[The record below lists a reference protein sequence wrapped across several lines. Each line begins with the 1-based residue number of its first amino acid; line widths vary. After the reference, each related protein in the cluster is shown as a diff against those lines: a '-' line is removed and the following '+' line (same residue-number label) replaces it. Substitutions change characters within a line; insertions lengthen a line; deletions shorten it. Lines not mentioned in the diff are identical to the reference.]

1 MILSFLNIIRL
12 LFFSFTFWG
21 VFLLGSELFF
31 LVTNS
36 SVNSSHRNEPPQ
48 DLSSG
53 LFNSWVNENT
63 NDYQKMK
70 AKGAILIDLDWDND
84 LDLYYGFNN
93 SYLFKNVNGFFINI
107 TDSSDI
113 DQDALIGVVA
123 GDVDNNGYPDII
135 KQRALPS
142 SNHHLIMNQGNN
154 VYNTVEYLPP
164 MLLPDIH
171 GQGLLDADLDGDLD
185 IFIIQDEGTEQ
196 AFLFKNQGINPFGE
210 VEFIQSFVFE
220 VDDLST
226 SRTITIADYDNDG
239 DQDIYVIR
247 KFSINWLL
255 ENQTLTGE
263 PGNVVYN
270 SNPNPLF
277 LEVSQSLNLD
287 DQNVSTSGSMGYG
300 AAWGDYDNDEDYD
313 LYLANWGVNRLYKN
327 DNGNFE
333 NVIEETSTNA
343 DTLNNGLAWPDLD
356 NDGDVELWISSI
368 RNHDNVFTNNLEEQ
382 LWDSSS
388 SPKFLSAT
396 QDIIAGDYD
405 NDGWIDIFTAGLEM
419 NENDDNE
426 NDTTSAKY
434 TSLLYKNIYSD
445 STMSNNNWVKF
456 RLEGG
461 KYDID
466 NDGWSNL
473 ANKSAI
479 GARIILHSNIGNQM
493 REIIASKGHGSM
505 NPLVQHFGLKD
516 EVTFEGFT
524 IKWPSKDS
532 TSNQQKIT
540 YYDGPFQANKIYTIV
555 EHLGIVGIKGDT
567 NDDQFVDV
575 LDVVRTINEI
585 LNDNFL
591 TDKELWAIDMNYDLS
606 ANILDIVRL
615 VEFLLSP

>member
-93 SYLFKNVNGFFINI
+93 SYLFKNVDGVFTNI

-142 SNHHLIMNQGNN
+142 SNHHLIMNQGSN

-327 DNGNFE
+327 DSGNFE

-368 RNHDNVFTNNLEEQ
+368 RNHDNVFIKNLEEQ
-382 LWDSSS
+382 
-388 SPKFLSAT
+388 
-396 QDIIAGDYD
+396 
-405 NDGWIDIFTAGLEM
+405 
-419 NENDDNE
+419 
-426 NDTTSAKY
+426 
-434 TSLLYKNIYSD
+434 
-445 STMSNNNWVKF
+445 
-456 RLEGG
+456 
-461 KYDID
+461 
-466 NDGWSNL
+466 
-473 ANKSAI
+473 
-479 GARIILHSNIGNQM
+479 
-493 REIIASKGHGSM
+493 
-505 NPLVQHFGLKD
+505 
-516 EVTFEGFT
+516 
-524 IKWPSKDS
+524 
-532 TSNQQKIT
+532 
-540 YYDGPFQANKIYTIV
+540 
-555 EHLGIVGIKGDT
+555 
-567 NDDQFVDV
+567 
-575 LDVVRTINEI
+575 
-585 LNDNFL
+585 
-591 TDKELWAIDMNYDLS
+591 
-606 ANILDIVRL
+606 
-615 VEFLLSP
+615 